1 MWRYFRLLSVGIFQA
16 MLAFGLSQHTQA
28 MGVDVCFNDPASG
41 EAPIRNCIGVGQAC
55 REQPLD
61 TPFKAFRCR
70 IRATADSLGGL
81 TGTNAIIGGRSLLHS
96 DSAYAIAQL
105 LGYSP
110 WQAYQILIYAEAT
123 DQSSYEPFDQNGAL
137 MMSTSEMDLC
147 YDQAM
152 RASYSCLGI
161 TPKVLGLYKFND
173 TNGGQLLHE
182 HPRYGESPDIPDTVF
197 PTDYTSMENQYHEVL
212 INNLRAWAFDQRDD
226 LCIAGITEDITDPL
240 SPCLDGYHLDFPMYF
255 FGFAYGQQ
263 VQFRAELGT
272 LMLNDDPTLL
282 IATTSEAMAAY
293 LPHDPDMARM
303 GIYLHSLAD
312 RISHHMCTDRSTMY
326 RETDGN
332 FNTEF
337 SSYGCGQ
344 GSHFLWH
351 VWEQGTDQNAI
362 ADQDY
367 RTLEVALDV
376 IWDELVARGRELG
389 IEGVDSPVLDK
400 ATAIQGLL
408 DVLGIYES
416 AERLNA
422 MVEFLVSNG
431 LEPLPGHGAYAG
443 ASIDTWLETVGA
455 ADIRSSQ

>member
-1 MWRYFRLLSVGIFQA
+1 
-16 MLAFGLSQHTQA
+16 
-28 MGVDVCFNDPASG
+28 
-41 EAPIRNCIGVGQAC
+41 
-55 REQPLD
+55 
-61 TPFKAFRCR
+61 
-70 IRATADSLGGL
+70 
-81 TGTNAIIGGRSLLHS
+81 
-96 DSAYAIAQL
+96 
-105 LGYSP
+105 
-110 WQAYQILIYAEAT
+110 
-123 DQSSYEPFDQNGAL
+123 
-137 MMSTSEMDLC
+137 
-147 YDQAM
+147 
-152 RASYSCLGI
+152 
-161 TPKVLGLYKFND
+161 
-173 TNGGQLLHE
+173 
-182 HPRYGESPDIPDTVF
+182 
-197 PTDYTSMENQYHEVL
+197 
-212 INNLRAWAFDQRDD
+212 
-226 LCIAGITEDITDPL
+226 
-240 SPCLDGYHLDFPMYF
+240 MYF

-282 IATTSEAMAAY
+282 VATTSEAMAAY

-351 VWEQGTDQNAI
+351 VWEQGTDQNDI

-376 IWDELVARGRELG
+376 IWDELVARGRDLG
-389 IEGVDSPVLDK
+389 IEGVNSPVLDK

-422 MVEFLVSNG
+422 MVEFLVNNG
-431 LEPLPGHGAYAG
+431 LEPLPGHGANSG
-443 ASIDTWLETVGA
+443 ASIDAWLEMVGA
-455 ADIRSSQ
+455 TDIRSSQ